1 MHKFPNQLEQRD
13 GMYFDW
19 WKKVIKKKAA
29 ADWGIESKIEELP
42 MLLVQP

>member
-29 ADWGIESKIEELP
+29 ADWGIEKVYKYLDEA
-42 MLLVQP
+42 